1 MDAKLSILLVESN
14 LAVASPVR
22 AQLEKAGYQVDLAY
36 SPDTAL
42 ARVRASKV
50 DAALLGVSGLDGEG
64 LAPRLRKLD
73 PDLPICLL
81 SPADDDALDWR
92 SEAAGADASLSGTL
106 TGANLD
112 AVVRCIVK
120 IGALRRRLSGRGLAP
135 PPPPRPSS
143 VEIEVLPES
152 VAEAVEEAAEQ
163 ISGQDGPKAPAP
175 RPLQGASAG
184 GFDFFRRLLLV
195 EVHRSRRYR
204 YPLAFL
210 LASMDGWKDRAA
222 GLAPME
228 QASFMGRVLRAVVK
242 SVRDVDLCALYGTD
256 RFVVF
261 MPHTGHD
268 GARLVANRLRDR
280 IAAVEG
286 ELTDMTASLGLACY
300 DGQGPISYGALLR
313 EATLSLKQAQSEGGN
328 RIVVAEPETRDAKAK
343 KPSRPKKKAP

>member
-14 LAVASPVR
+14 LAVASPIR
-22 AQLEKAGYQVDLAY
+22 AQLERAGYLVDLAY
-36 SPDTAL
+36 SPESAL
-42 ARVRASKV
+42 ARARSGKV

-64 LAPRLRKLD
+64 LAPRLHKID
-73 PDLPICLL
+73 ADLPICLL

-92 SEAAGADASLSGTL
+92 AEAAGADASLAGTL

-112 AVVRCIVK
+112 SLVRSLVK
-120 IGALRRRLSGRGLAP
+120 IGALRRRLTGRGAALPAS
-135 PPPPRPSS
+135 PRPSS

-152 VAEAVEEAAEQ
+152 VVDSVEEVVEQAGEPLPARGAA
-163 ISGQDGPKAPAP
+163 PKPI
-175 RPLQGASAG
+175 QGASAG

-210 LASMDGWKDRAA
+210 LASMDGWKERAA
-222 GLAPME
+222 HLAPMD
-228 QASFMGRVLRAVVK
+228 QASFMGRVLRTVVK

-286 ELTDMTASLGLACY
+286 ELTDMTASIGLACY
-300 DGQGPISYGALLR
+300 DGQGQISYGALLR
-313 EATLSLKQAQSEGGN
+313 EATLSLKQAQAEGGN
-328 RIVVAEPETRDAKAK
+328 RIVVSEQEFGGDKVKKPAKAK
-343 KPSRPKKKAP
+343 KK